1 MDLFTKAHQSMATN
15 ECSIDQREIDI
26 EFPVWLLGISTIL
39 HRARKYAWF
48 QYCLTQGQELILVLV
63 N

>member
-1 MDLFTKAHQSMATN
+1 MSHSFTFEEWVFLGARAKVLF
-15 ECSIDQREIDI
+15 
-26 EFPVWLLGISTIL
+26 LGVSAIL
-39 HRARKYAWF
+39 HRARKYASF